1 MKLIDSHISCSN
13 KRLSFTTIIRY
24 AAADGSRTASDL
36 VSLLH
41 YDLDSNNL
49 LWISNATSLSVSRT
63 SPDDMSST
71 NIALLIGL
79 FIAGFVA
86 AFLIILPLIMM

>member
-1 MKLIDSHISCSN
+1 MKFIDSHISCSN
-13 KRLSFTTIIRY
+13 NRLSFTTIIRY
-24 AAADGSRTASDL
+24 AAVDGSRTASDL

-41 YDLDSNNL
+41 YNLDSNNL

-79 FIAGFVA
+79 FIGFGA